1 MQQQTFL
8 DWLCQPEPRTPPTQK
23 QLAEELGLSE
33 GTLSRWRSLPG
44 FSAATL
50 ETKRS
55 FVSTDDIL
63 QVIDA
68 MVREAVGGNVTAAKL
83 VMEYVGLLDPEAQ
96 ADRRYQEMTLKIDGE
111 EITIQLRQAQQRGG
125 AA

>member
-50 ETKRS
+50 EAKRS
-55 FVSTDDIL
+55 LVSTDDIL
-63 QVIDA
+63 RVLDS
-68 MVREAVGGNVTAAKL
+68 MVRAAVEGNVPAAKL
-83 VMEYVGLLDPEAQ
+83 VMEYVELLDPEAPPDQ
-96 ADRRYQEMTLKIDGE
+96 QFTELKLKIDGE
-111 EITIQLRQAQQRGG
+111 EITVQLRQQTGG